1 MFSHRTHLAVALAV
15 LFLATS
21 SIASAERVG
30 QPVGDRP
37 AGKPCKPF
45 RPNQPPAGT
54 RPSFAL
60 PKIHR
65 PQAKV
70 VTWGIETQW
79 QPVQYYA
86 GGDTH
91 YNRDPYKVDMTGY
104 NEGTKIDLLLQQKS
118 AKVAVPESCPGCTD
132 GAPLKGK
139 MSPEKWAR
147 KQRSLAWQ
155 KAVSQAQRWERLDGF
170 TTTVPSHAQTQTE
183 QRGNVLPTHTPYK
196 LAGKDPF
203 NRRYATLQGRVE
215 GLPTTGAVQVTRP
228 ASNGYTQY
236 GSQTQSGLHIP
247 AYDVGANTN
256 AENLYITP
264 AYQKGEQ
271 VQAKLLGLAAFPAGA
286 KVTITNLRKQGA
298 SEPDHT
304 VQFTASKSGSGSI
317 AVQGLQRDMLQV
329 SVSFDGV
336 ANQEHATS
344 YSFNVRIPKMSGK
357 PAFKSRGIVYYQASN
372 AE

>member
-1 MFSHRTHLAVALAV
+1 MFSQRTNLAVALAV

-21 SIASAERVG
+21 TTASAEQLG
-30 QPVGDRP
+30 QPVSDKP

-45 RPNQPPAGT
+45 RPNQPPANT

-86 GGDTH
+86 GGENH

-104 NEGTKIDLLLQQKS
+104 NEGSKVSLLLQQKS

-155 KAVSQAQRWERLDGF
+155 KAVSQAQRWERLDTF

-183 QRGNVLPTHTPYK
+183 QRANVLPTHTPYK

-203 NRRYATLQGRVE
+203 NRTYATLQGQVE
-215 GLPTTGAVQVTRP
+215 GLPTTGAVQVTRQV
-228 ASNGYTQY
+228 NGYTQY

-247 AYDVGANTN
+247 AYDVAANTN
-256 AENLYITP
+256 AENVYITP
-264 AYQKGEQ
+264 AYEKDGV

-286 KVTITNLRKQGA
+286 KVSITNTRKQGA

-304 VQFTASKSGSGSI
+304 VEFTASKSGSGSKVI
-317 AVQGLQRDMLQV
+317 QGLQRDKLHV
-329 SVSFDGV
+329 TVSFDGV
-336 ANQEHATS
+336 ANQAHPTS
-344 YSFNVRIPKMSGK
+344 YSFDVRIPKMSGK
-357 PAFKSRGIVYYQASN
+357 PAFKTRGIVYYQAGN